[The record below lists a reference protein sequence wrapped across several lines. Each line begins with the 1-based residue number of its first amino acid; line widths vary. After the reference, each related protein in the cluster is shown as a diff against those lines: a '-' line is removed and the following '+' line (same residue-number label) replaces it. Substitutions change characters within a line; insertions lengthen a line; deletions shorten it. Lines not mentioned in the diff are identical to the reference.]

1 MILNCFSK
9 QSFSSRFPNCVDL
22 RSVQLW
28 NLRQERLVKFLK
40 VHLVKFLKTC
50 SFQKPSQNAYDLS
63 KFLAP
68 VLCSQVLMSAA
79 ESLGSH
85 QLNSFAAF
93 LEEKLHT
100 SSENSIVQ
108 IPQLKNM
115 ADGKKPQKGGKKPE
129 VMTAFEIPEEIY
141 ADYCTPDE
149 AKFGKEN
156 KNQRKVRIQ
165 KIERRWAREWREYRY
180 VTPKYMKK
188 FALNPP
194 CPRAPLAPGQ
204 VADPTSIKRG
214 EDFPEEWAK
223 RQAKLARQAKEAVKK
238 FNEDSA
244 TATAT
249 EASVK
254 PRKSM
259 PKKPARKPSASP
271 TVPSRPS
278 SSAAPSRQIPHTATA
293 PPKSSA
299 PVLLATCQRTAGF
312 SIASGVSSRS

>member
-1 MILNCFSK
+1 
-9 QSFSSRFPNCVDL
+9 
-22 RSVQLW
+22 
-28 NLRQERLVKFLK
+28 
-40 VHLVKFLKTC
+40 
-50 SFQKPSQNAYDLS
+50 
-63 KFLAP
+63 
-68 VLCSQVLMSAA
+68 MSAA

-108 IPQLKNM
+108 IPQLKNI

-129 VMTAFEIPEEIY
+129 VMTAFEIPKEIY

-194 CPRAPLAPGQ
+194 CPRAPVAPGQ
-204 VADPTSIKRG
+204 VADPTSIKRRTFLKNG
-214 EDFPEEWAK
+214 LSAK
-223 RQAKLARQAKEAVKK
+223 PNWQDRPRRQ
-238 FNEDSA
+238 
-244 TATAT
+244 
-249 EASVK
+249 
-254 PRKSM
+254 
-259 PKKPARKPSASP
+259 
-271 TVPSRPS
+271 
-278 SSAAPSRQIPHTATA
+278 
-293 PPKSSA
+293 
-299 PVLLATCQRTAGF
+299 
-312 SIASGVSSRS
+312 